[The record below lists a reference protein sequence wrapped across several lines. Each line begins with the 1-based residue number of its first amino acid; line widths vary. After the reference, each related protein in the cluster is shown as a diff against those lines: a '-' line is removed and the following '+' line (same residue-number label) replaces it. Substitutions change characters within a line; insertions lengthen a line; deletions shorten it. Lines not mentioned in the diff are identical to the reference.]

1 MRNQQY
7 QSSQSTSSSIFDRLS
22 VRIGIVAAVFFLFDL
37 WRRQNKSG
45 PDQVLP
51 FIEAG
56 EGLIPLTPKIDA
68 IMTKQQLSQEIKN
81 KQFRVEYQTAPISV
95 SPEAAQAQKTY
106 KKEKKVAGLDAF
118 VQKQNFT
125 LKKSQDQFAPSN

>member
-7 QSSQSTSSSIFDRLS
+7 QSSQSTSRSIFDRLS
-22 VRIGIVAAVFFLFDL
+22 VRIGIVAAVFFLFDF
-37 WRRQNKSG
+37 WRRENKPG

-56 EGLIPLTPKIDA
+56 ESLIPMTPKVDPVITRD
-68 IMTKQQLSQEIKN
+68 QLSQEIKN
-81 KQFRVEYQTAPISV
+81 KQFRVEYQTATINV
-95 SPEAAQAQKTY
+95 SPEVAHAQKTY

-125 LKKSQDQFAPSN
+125 LKKSQDLFAPSN